1 MSYYNGDVQMNIS
14 SMKMR
19 PKVSIESRFGLI
31 MWMLVIFMF
40 LVVLPQILPPSLPPP
55 PSLLLFVP
63 VIIMVILLHFALFT
77 SSEVPITTDVIQY

>member
-1 MSYYNGDVQMNIS
+1 
-14 SMKMR
+14 
-19 PKVSIESRFGLI
+19 

-40 LVVLPQILPPSLPPP
+40 LVVLPQILPPTLPPP

-77 SSEVPITTDVIQY
+77 SSEVPITTDVICWAHVLQLGAGVHII